1 MIYLMDMGTHF
12 DMAYKKQRVS
22 IEYGE
27 YSLSLANIDYDG
39 FQKIIRSYVDRF
51 TPQFEQAVTLS
62 YLKPSHED
70 TFKKYEQRGIY
81 PNGVSM
87 DVIKKINATLHK
99 PLMQFLDNGYL
110 NKTQLRIISMLILEE
125 LENHIRST
133 KFNWQD
139 EITYIPSI
147 LIYEELKEHL
157 ESILLRDSTY
167 YIEEIQKRLS
177 DNIIQSKIN
186 IDKNGI
192 PRTTYIIQDTISY
205 MMIDLQKY
213 LTGTKT
219 VLRCQ
224 NPDCNRLFYPKSKK
238 NKLYCRLIHKD
249 TDLLCHQIMHN
260 KPRDEFAECAKSA
273 RGKQGGFVKNAIDH
287 QDNEKYMYDYESLR
301 KAHYAWQEECSEKL
315 EYFRSQNDID
325 GFKKWIKDTELNV
338 KRLEEL
344 NIRTVKKTSSSIKK

>member
-12 DMAYKKQRVS
+12 DMVYKKNRVS

-39 FQKIIRSYVDRF
+39 FQKIIQSYVDRL

-62 YLKPSHED
+62 YLDPKHKD
-70 TFKKYEQRGIY
+70 IFKMYKQHGIY
-81 PNGVSM
+81 PDEVSM
-87 DVIKKINATLHK
+87 EVIKKINVTLHK

-125 LENHIRST
+125 LENHMLSP

-139 EITYIPSI
+139 ETTYVPSV
-147 LIYEELKEHL
+147 LIYKDLKEHL

-177 DNIIQSKIN
+177 DIIIQSRIN

-238 NKLYCRLIHKD
+238 NKLYCRLKHKD
-249 TDLLCHQIMHN
+249 TNLLCHQIMHN
-260 KPRDEFAECAKSA
+260 KPKDEFAECAKSA

-301 KAHYAWQEECSEKL
+301 KAHYAWQEECSKKL
-315 EYFRSQNDID
+315 KYFRSQNDID

-344 NIRTVKKTSSSIKK
+344 NIRTVQKASPNIKK